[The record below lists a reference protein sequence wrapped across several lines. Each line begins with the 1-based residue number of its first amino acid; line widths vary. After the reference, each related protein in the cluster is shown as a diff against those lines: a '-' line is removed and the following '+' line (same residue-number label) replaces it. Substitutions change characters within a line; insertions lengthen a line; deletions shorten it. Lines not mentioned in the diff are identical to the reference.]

1 MCFVLLVIGELVE
14 ELADVADAEQRGH
27 VQVRQNLA
35 QNLRR
40 QPGEKMSRKHSEASE
55 IYDFCAGRKNL
66 PVPFKGALLCMILHD
81 SQSKYPQL
89 CYPGALCS
97 LGVGRLIQ
105 ISTVLIPLLPLESML
120 TSVIGKRH

>member
-40 QPGEKMSRKHSEASE
+40 HPGEKMSRKHGEATE
-55 IYDFCAGRKNL
+55 I
-66 PVPFKGALLCMILHD
+66 
-81 SQSKYPQL
+81 
-89 CYPGALCS
+89 
-97 LGVGRLIQ
+97 
-105 ISTVLIPLLPLESML
+105 
-120 TSVIGKRH
+120 